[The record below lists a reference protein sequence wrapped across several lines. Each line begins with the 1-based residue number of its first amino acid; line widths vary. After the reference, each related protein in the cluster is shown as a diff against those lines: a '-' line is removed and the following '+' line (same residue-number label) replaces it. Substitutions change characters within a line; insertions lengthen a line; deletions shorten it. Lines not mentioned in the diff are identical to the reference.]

1 MSPLRV
7 YTIAPEE
14 IGTIANSDYT
24 RAVTFAATHGSEPAE
39 WFDQQDLF
47 FMPFS
52 TFTMRDRPGP
62 EIQIFRR
69 RR

>member
-1 MSPLRV
+1 MS
-7 YTIAPEE
+7 
-14 IGTIANSDYT
+14 D
-24 RAVTFAATHGSEPAE
+24 

-47 FMPFS
+47 FMPFT

-69 RR
+69 QR